1 MISDMNA
8 EVKRIPLDRRVCI
21 VREERIDLRPERG
34 AVIGPLIGLAISV
47 GVFVIIALFANDLSV
62 TALAVMLIPGVIL
75 APFSAMGL
83 VYSVI
88 GAAVIVEAKKQSVR
102 FQQGVMGLGL
112 GTIELVPFW
121 KIERIEVEDFDL
133 GEASSRLP
141 RPGFDLRAWDIVL
154 VKASGKRLSI
164 GQVMSANNADLIEEG
179 FNRALDAAEAI
190 AGMAGK
196 PVVITAA
203 VEEEAAQPVGTVAS
217 ALSAVVEAPR
227 GVRNQPG
234 VVMTTEAEVLRNY
247 GTIAVVGLSSDPE
260 RPSLSVA
267 AYLQDHGYRIIPV
280 NPNESEVLGENAY
293 PNLSSIDEPVEIV
306 QIFRRPKHAPDLV
319 EEAIRIG
326 AKAIWMQE
334 GISHDAAAA
343 RARAAGMAV
352 VMDRCMRTEHRKLS
366 ET

>member
-1 MISDMNA
+1 MNSAMSA

-34 AVIGPLIGLAISV
+34 AVIGPLVGLTVSV

-62 TALAVMLIPGVIL
+62 TALAAMLIPGVVL

-88 GAAVIVEAKKQSVR
+88 GAAVVVEAKKQSVR

-133 GEASSRLP
+133 GEAKSGLP
-141 RPGFDLRAWDIVL
+141 RPVLDLRAWDIVL

-164 GQVMSANNADLIEEG
+164 GQVMSANNAELIDEG

-203 VEEEAAQPVGTVAS
+203 VEDEGAE
-217 ALSAVVEAPR
+217 R
-227 GVRNQPG
+227 G
-234 VVMTTEAEVLRNY
+234 E
-247 GTIAVVGLSSDPE
+247 
-260 RPSLSVA
+260 
-267 AYLQDHGYRIIPV
+267 
-280 NPNESEVLGENAY
+280 
-293 PNLSSIDEPVEIV
+293 
-306 QIFRRPKHAPDLV
+306 
-319 EEAIRIG
+319 
-326 AKAIWMQE
+326 
-334 GISHDAAAA
+334 DA
-343 RARAAGMAV
+343 G
-352 VMDRCMRTEHRKLS
+352 
-366 ET
+366 